1 MNKEKYHPDVLSEFD
16 KLDKNLVDLI
26 DARIEWDVKHLA
38 TLNDVI
44 CQAGFTGKITKYHSY
59 DDASNC
65 FQLSVESSI
74 GCWFTM
80 LECEFEQW
88 DNPTFQNSTT
98 TKKETIADFANVES
112 KFSPKVCSDAFINLE
127 LGLWELIQS
136 RVVNDVKHVKN
147 LGEVV
152 FRGFTWNNE
161 EGGDFWNSIHN
172 FLEKKDYTS
181 ANTEYLLSI
190 KKNSKTP
197 VSPEPV
203 IDKIVEFTIKD
214 GVLRFDGH
222 EVRVGDIVS
231 FSSYNLK
238 TEISVVKQE
247 VLKIERDGYM
257 GNMPIYLSKSCWCNI
272 HKASNFVNHG
282 PKDLPL
288 PIETRVIST
297 GPLAGTLYASESL
310 ISTNY
315 PLTPGQAFPTVKK
328 EKSILDYQQNPV
340 TLYKPKT
347 KLSLKPIKL

>member
-1 MNKEKYHPDVLSEFD
+1 MNKEKYHPSVLSEFD
-16 KLDKNLVDLI
+16 KLDINLVDLI
-26 DARIEWDVKHLA
+26 DERVQWDLNNVA
-38 TLNDVI
+38 TLNEVI
-44 CQAGFTGKITKYHSY
+44 CGGFDWTSSFEGLEFWSTIALHCSNQEYSKASSYYYLKIKPEIK
-59 DDASNC
+59 
-65 FQLSVESSI
+65 VPE
-74 GCWFTM
+74 
-80 LECEFEQW
+80 
-88 DNPTFQNSTT
+88 P
-98 TKKETIADFANVES
+98 KVETIADFANVES
-112 KFSPKVCSDAFINLE
+112 KFSPKVCSDAFINLD

-152 FRGFTWNNE
+152 FRGFLWNNE

-181 ANTEYLLSI
+181 ANTEYLLSKG
-190 KKNSKTP
+190 KKSKTP

-203 IDKIVEFTIKD
+203 IDKKVEFTIKD

-231 FSSYNLK
+231 FDSYNLL
-238 TEISVVKQE
+238 TDADGVKQE
-247 VLKIERDGYM
+247 VLKIERDGYG

-282 PKDLPL
+282 TKDLPVSV
-288 PIETRVIST
+288 ETGVSSIVSDYV
-297 GPLAGTLYASESL
+297 LHASEFL

-328 EKSILDYQQNPV
+328 EKSILDYQQKPV